1 MDSGLTR
8 ISTSLIRELVDNELF
23 ERGLTARLKKQAVLG
38 IPKFDLH
45 ELIHSKSKEN
55 ANIAQN
61 NPEAINLAVAEHTLK
76 QYALQEV
83 FSEDV
88 ADAHMLGEIHLHDL
102 GYPTRVY
109 CSSHSLEYLKKYG
122 LHLENLDTSSAPAKH
137 ARTLTGHLN
146 TFLASMQAYYAGAL
160 GVGYINIF
168 YAPYVEHMSYQ
179 RDAAGG
185 AAPDLQ
191 LLAERLQPRRPDAVP
206 GLQRPHRRAPLPA
219 GRPGHRP
226 RRQVHRPHLRRVRA
240 HRPALLHGHARR
252 LARRRPARPHLRLPQ
267 VRPAHQ
273 RRHVHRPGAD
283 GDPRLRLPDRQRER
297 RALLHLRPRRGHP
310 ERLLPAADHDQGRLH
325 DPPPGEHAVLRL
337 PERHHQPAAGR
348 LPRRPRQLGRL
359 LRRGRPHDRAGH
371 QGPPAEARVHR
382 HPDDRPEHAALGDRQ
397 DRAPTAGPTST

>member
-1 MDSGLTR
+1 MDSGMTR
-8 ISTSLIRELVDNELF
+8 ISTGLIRELVDNELF

-179 RDAAGG
+179 EMRQEAQHLIFSSSQNAFSRGGQTLFLDFNVHTGVPRYLRDVPAIGPGG
-185 AAPDLQ
+185 KYNGRTYGQYEKTA
-191 LLAERLQPRRPDAVP
+191 
-206 GLQRPHRRAPLPA
+206 QRFCRAMLD
-219 GRPGHRP
+219 
-226 RRQVHRPHLRRVRA
+226 VWRA
-240 HRPALLHGHARR
+240 
-252 LARRRPARPHLRLPQ
+252 RRPARPHLRLPQ

-273 RRHVHRPGAD
+273 RRHPQRPGPE

-325 DPPPGEHAVLRL
+325 DPPPGEHEVLRL
-337 PERHHQPAAGR
+337 PEHHHQPAAGR
-348 LPRRPRQLGRL
+348 LPRRPRQLGPL
-359 LRRGRPHDRAGH
+359 L
-371 QGPPAEARVHR
+371 QARS
-382 HPDDRPEHAALGDRQ
+382 
-397 DRAPTAGPTST
+397 TA